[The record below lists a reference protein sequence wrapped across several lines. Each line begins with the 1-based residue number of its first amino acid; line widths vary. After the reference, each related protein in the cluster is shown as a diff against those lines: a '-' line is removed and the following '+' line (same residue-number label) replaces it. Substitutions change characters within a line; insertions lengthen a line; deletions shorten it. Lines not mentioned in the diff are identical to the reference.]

1 MNWILIW
8 LILLSAFALF
18 IFLRYLIPPI
28 VTYKLN
34 DPYAMKPYKHKKA
47 ACYDLYAVEDVTI
60 PSNQWREV
68 RTAVI
73 FAPWP
78 HIYFKYLRPWS
89 ITPLGNIAYKIHTR
103 SGMAI
108 RKGVRVHLGIID
120 NDYRNECNP
129 IVFNHNQSYP
139 VRIHRGDR
147 VAQVEFYRVG
157 SPIFVKVNKLSNS
170 SRSIKGHGSS
180 GK

>member
-1 MNWILIW
+1 MDWILIW
-8 LILLSAFALF
+8 LILVSVFVLF

-68 RTAVI
+68 RTGII

-78 HIYFKYLRPWS
+78 HIYIPFLN
-89 ITPLGNIAYKIHTR
+89 ITFTPLGNIACKIHTR

-108 RKGVRVHLGIID
+108 RKGIRLHLGIVD

-129 IVFNHNQSYP
+129 IVYNHNQSYP

-147 VAQVEFYRVG
+147 VAQIEFYRVW
-157 SPIFVKVNKLSNS
+157 SPIFMEVNKLSSS
-170 SRSIKGHGSS
+170 SRGKKGHGSS

>member
-1 MNWILIW
+1 MD
-8 LILLSAFALF
+8 FLF
-18 IFLRYLIPPI
+18 ILVIALYAILFLFYVRYLMPPI
-28 VTYKLN
+28 VTYTLN
-34 DPYAMKPYKHKKA
+34 DPYAMHPYKHHKA
-47 ACYDLYAVEDVTI
+47 ACYDLYAVEDVTV

-68 RTAVI
+68 RTAI
-73 FAPWP
+73 SFAPWP
-78 HIYFKYLRPWS
+78 HIYIPFLNWS
-89 ITPLGNIAYKIHTR
+89 FMPLGNIAYKIHTR
-103 SGMAI
+103 SGLAI

-147 VAQVEFYRVG
+147 VAQVEFYRVH
-157 SPIFVKVNKLSNS
+157 SPIFIKVKKLSS
-170 SRSIKGHGSS
+170 SKRGDKGHGSS

>member
-1 MNWILIW
+1 MDWTLIW
-8 LILLSAFALF
+8 LICLSVFVLF

-34 DPYAMKPYKHKKA
+34 DPYAMRPYKHKKA

-68 RTAVI
+68 RTAII

-78 HIYFKYLRPWS
+78 HIHIPYLKLS
-89 ITPLGNIAYKIHTR
+89 LTPLGNIACKIHTR

-108 RKGVRVHLGIID
+108 RKGIRVHLGIID

-139 VRIHRGDR
+139 VRIRKGDR
-147 VAQVEFYRVG
+147 VAQIEFYRVW
-157 SPIFVKVNKLSNS
+157 SPIFIRTEKLSYT
-170 SRSIKGHGSS
+170 SRGRRGHGSS
-180 GK
+180 GE